1 MASNQDH
8 VQVKHNEQA
17 GQVSDTAKVN
27 TSKAAQN
34 GEHIIDAAR
43 DGLNKVFDLREQ
55 TAEKAK
61 QIVQRSVESV
71 SRQAHEAT
79 DRFTRTLGFS
89 SDDSEQLARRS
100 HQNLE
105 AVTRCGT
112 VLTQA
117 LQDASRHWFELG
129 QKQWRH
135 SLDGVNKLTR
145 AKSVQEF
152 AAIQSELVRES
163 LQHMVQDSRTI
174 AETSARAIEEA
185 SKTFSGMT
193 KQSPAVAR

>member
-34 GEHIIDAAR
+34 GEQILDAAR

-79 DRFTRTLGFS
+79 DRFTRTLVFRVTTAS
-89 SDDSEQLARRS
+89 SSPVGPIRTSKPSRAAAR
-100 HQNLE
+100 
-105 AVTRCGT
+105 
-112 VLTQA
+112 
-117 LQDASRHWFELG
+117 F
-129 QKQWRH
+129 
-135 SLDGVNKLTR
+135 
-145 AKSVQEF
+145 
-152 AAIQSELVRES
+152 
-163 LQHMVQDSRTI
+163 
-174 AETSARAIEEA
+174 
-185 SKTFSGMT
+185 
-193 KQSPAVAR
+193 